1 MSKRSSV
8 AVIDYG
14 AGNLRSV
21 QTALKFIGAE
31 FSIASNGEEIKSASR
46 LIFPGVGDASAAL
59 SILRERGLVQSLIE
73 YYQSGRPFLG
83 ICLGCQIIFDYSE
96 EGQTRGLGLIPGV
109 VRRFPGEEGLKVPHM
124 GWNRVDY
131 PEAAHPLLRGI
142 AGGSFFYFV
151 HSYYP
156 VPQDKSVII
165 AETEY
170 GLKFSSGVAAG
181 NLAAFQFHP
190 EKSGES
196 GLKLLANFLAWK
208 P

>member
-1 MSKRSSV
+1 MLKRSSV

-31 FSIASNGEEIKSASR
+31 FSIVSNVEEIKSASR

-109 VRRFPGEEGLKVPHM
+109 VRRFPGVGGLKVPHM

-142 AGGSFFYFV
+142 AAGSFFYFV

-170 GLKFSSGVAAG
+170 GIDFSSGVAAG
-181 NLAAFQFHP
+181 NLAAF
-190 EKSGES
+190 S
-196 GLKLLANFLAWK
+196 
-208 P
+208 